1 MKIRA
6 IVRHL
11 FVFVIMTSAVGCVG
25 TRYLEEGQYLLYE
38 QEIKDTHQIDESDLV
53 NFYRQEPNSRLPLVP
68 VAPFVWL
75 YHTGLKRYD
84 KEALQRE
91 KTEIT
96 QEYNQKIEAAQAQ
109 EKNNKVKRLTRKK
122 DTKTSKIERALKEG
136 NLLMRWGEPLAVYDS
151 SLAETARAQM
161 ESYLHTKG
169 YFDGEVNHSTKLDGK
184 RITSI
189 YTVQER
195 VPYYIDTVEYRSDD
209 KNILSL
215 IKKNSKEQ
223 VIEAG
228 QIYDQD
234 KFGQERERIENI
246 LKNRG
251 YYDFSRQYVDFSVD
265 STVGNRKV
273 RVYTNIKEP
282 AKRGY
287 HKAFTIDSVNFTTD
301 ADMPGVG
308 ERQTSTFNGITYR
321 YYNYQY
327 YKKILD
333 RRIFMYPDSL
343 YSRDATLETQRQL
356 SNLNTFK
363 FININYDTAGG
374 QFVAN
379 IYASPLKKYQTA
391 NEVGLN
397 VSQGYPGPFVNASLQ
412 IRNVFGGL
420 EILEISGRAG
430 IEGVAGFTSASGN
443 NEDRDVYRSI
453 DMGGNLSLT
462 FPQFV
467 FPLPN
472 QLKSR
477 LGRLNPKTQVQT
489 GYNYVNRPEYIR
501 TNFKTTLGYNWQK
514 DQKILYNFTP
524 IDVNFINSNIQSAAF
539 QTILDNSLETFG
551 IPLNRSF
558 EPSFVSSM
566 NFSAIFNFNNYGSSS
581 LVEENTGTPTYLKL
595 YAEAGGTILNLT
607 GTRLLD
613 SAGLATFKYV
623 KFNAD
628 FRQYIDLSK
637 NNTLAYR
644 VNAGVAVPYGSDDL
658 ALPYE
663 KYFFVGGSNSIRAWF
678 PRRLGP
684 GSVAPEE
691 TLSNG
696 YYKYT
701 IEQPGEVLL
710 ETSVELRSKLFG
722 FVNGALFVDAGNV
735 WRLQDLPNSD
745 NGEPRPGAK
754 FTFNDFA
761 EQLAVGSGLGLR
773 FDFSFLILRFDYGIK
788 IYDPARTVTVTDA
801 EGNTRLVPGKR
812 WIGQKFDVWEEISNG
827 RLNVGIG
834 YPF

>member
-1 MKIRA
+1 
-6 IVRHL
+6 
-11 FVFVIMTSAVGCVG
+11 MTSVVGCVG
-25 TRYLEEGQYLLYE
+25 TRYLEKGQYLLYE
-38 QEIKDTHQIDESDLV
+38 QEIKGANQVDEGELTD
-53 NFYRQEPNSRLPLVP
+53 FYRQEPNDRLPLLP

-75 YHTGLKRYD
+75 YQTGLKRYD
-84 KEALQRE
+84 KQELQQE
-91 KTEIT
+91 KVAVA
-96 QEYNQKIEAAQAQ
+96 QKYDQKIATAQAQ
-109 EKNNKVKRLTRKK
+109 EKQNKVKRLTKK
-122 DTKTSKIERALKEG
+122 KSDKVSKVERTLKEG

-169 YFDGEVNHSTKLDGK
+169 YFDGTVGHSTKLDG
-184 RITSI
+184 RRTTSI
-189 YTVQER
+189 FTAQER
-195 VPYYIDTVEYRSDD
+195 TPYLIDTVVYRSED

-215 IKKNSKEQ
+215 IEKNLKERTIKEGQ
-223 VIEAG
+223 V
-228 QIYDQD
+228 YDQD

-251 YYDFSRQYVDFSVD
+251 YYDFSRQYIDFSVD
-265 STVGNRKV
+265 STVGNREVK
-273 RVYTNIKEP
+273 VYTNIKEP

-287 HKAFTIDSVNFTTD
+287 HKAFTIDSVIFTTD

-308 ERQTSTFNGITYR
+308 ERQTSSFNGVTYR

-333 RRIFMYPDSL
+333 RRIFIYPDSL
-343 YSRDATLETQRQL
+343 YSRDATLQTQRQL

-363 FININYDTAGG
+363 FININYDTTGG
-374 QFVAN
+374 QFIAN
-379 IYASPLKKYQTA
+379 VYASPLKKYQTA

-412 IRNVFGGL
+412 VRNVFGGL

-443 NEDRDVYRSI
+443 SGNKEVYRSI

-472 QLKSR
+472 RLKSR

-514 DQKILYNFTP
+514 EEKVLYSFTP
-524 IDVNFINSNIQSAAF
+524 IDVNFINSTIQLDTF
-539 QTILDNSLETFG
+539 QTILDNDVEIFG
-551 IPLNRSF
+551 IPLSRSF

-613 SAGLATFKYV
+613 SAGLATFKYGKLNV
-623 KFNAD
+623 D

-644 VNAGVAVPYGSDDL
+644 VNAGIAVPYGSNDL

-684 GSVAPEE
+684 GSVPPRD
-691 TLSNG
+691 TTDNG
-696 YYKYT
+696 YYEYK

-710 ETSVELRSKLFG
+710 ESSIELRSKLFG

-735 WRLQDLPNSD
+735 WRLQDLPPD
-745 NGEPRPGAK
+745 ADTKELRPGAK
-754 FTFNDFA
+754 FSVNNFW
-761 EQLAVGSGLGLR
+761 EQVAIGSGVGLR

-788 IYDPARTVTVTDA
+788 IYDPARTKTIMGPDDTPVV
-801 EGNTRLVPGKR
+801 VPGNR
-812 WIGQKFDVWEEISNG
+812 WIGQKFSAWKDIAKG

>member
-1 MKIRA
+1 MNTRV
-6 IVRHL
+6 IVRFFCAL
-11 FVFVIMTSAVGCVG
+11 IVTTSVVSCVG

-38 QEIKDTHQIDESDLV
+38 QEIKGARHIDEGALAD
-53 NFYRQEPNSRLPLVP
+53 FYRQEPNSRLPLLP

-84 KEALQRE
+84 KEELRQERE
-91 KTEIT
+91 DIT
-96 QEYNQKIEAAQAQ
+96 REYNQKIETAQAE

-122 DTKTSKIERALKEG
+122 DSKVSKIERALKEG
-136 NLLMRWGEPLAVYDS
+136 NLLMRWGEPLAIYDS
-151 SLAETARAQM
+151 SQAETARAQM

-169 YFDGEVNHSTKLDGK
+169 YFEGDVNHTTKLDGR
-184 RITSI
+184 RITSV

-195 VPYYIDTVEYRSDD
+195 APYRIDTVIYRSDD

-215 IKKNSKEQ
+215 IKKNQKDQIIEKE
-223 VIEAG
+223 

-251 YYDFSRQYVDFSVD
+251 YYDFSRQYIDFSVD
-265 STVGNRKV
+265 STVGNREV

-287 HKAFTIDSVNFTTD
+287 HKAFTIDSVVFTTD

-321 YYNYQY
+321 YFNYQY

-333 RRIFMYPDSL
+333 HRIFMYPDSL

-374 QFVAN
+374 KFVAN

-430 IEGVAGFTSASGN
+430 IEGVAGFTSASGG
-443 NEDRDVYRSI
+443 DREVYKSI

-472 QLKSR
+472 RLKSR
-477 LGRLNPKTQVQT
+477 LGRLNPQTQVQT
-489 GYNYVNRPEYIR
+489 GYNYINRPEYIR

-514 DQKILYNFTP
+514 EQKVLYNFTP
-524 IDVNFINSNIQSAAF
+524 IDINFINSTIQSQAF
-539 QTILDNSLETFG
+539 DSILDNSLETFG

-595 YAEAGGTILNLT
+595 YGEAGGTILNFT

-644 VNAGVAVPYGSDDL
+644 LNAGVAVPYGSDDL

-684 GSVAPEE
+684 GSVPPQD
-691 TLSNG
+691 TLTNG
-696 YYKYT
+696 YYDYN

-710 ETSVELRSKLFG
+710 ESSVELRSKLFG

-735 WRLQDLPNSD
+735 WRLQDLPDAD
-745 NGEPRPGAK
+745 NGQSRPGAK
-754 FTFNDFA
+754 FNFNTFW
-761 EQLAVGSGLGLR
+761 EQIAVGSGIGLR

-788 IYDPARTVTVTDA
+788 IYDPARTVTVMGP
-801 EGNTRLVPGKR
+801 EGVRQEVPGKR
-812 WIGQKFDVWEEISNG
+812 WIGQQYDFWEEVSNG

>member
-1 MKIRA
+1 M
-6 IVRHL
+6 
-11 FVFVIMTSAVGCVG
+11 MTGVVGCVG

-38 QEIKDTHQIDESDLV
+38 QEIKGANKVDEGELTD
-53 NFYRQEPNSRLPLVP
+53 FYRQEPNGRLPLLP

-75 YHTGLKRYD
+75 YQTGLKSYD
-84 KEALQRE
+84 KEELRQE
-91 KTEIT
+91 KTEVS
-96 QEYNQKIEAAQAQ
+96 QQYDQKIAEAQQAGKQ
-109 EKNNKVKRLTRKK
+109 GKVRRLTNKK
-122 DTKTSKIERALKEG
+122 DDKVSKIERTLKEG

-151 SLAETARAQM
+151 GLAETTRAQM
-161 ESYLHTKG
+161 ESYLHTEG
-169 YFDGEVNHSTKLDGK
+169 YFNGDVEHSIEVDNK
-184 RITSI
+184 RVTSI
-189 YTVQER
+189 YAVQER
-195 VPYYIDTVEYRSDD
+195 MPYRVDTVVYRSDD

-215 IKKNSKEQ
+215 IEQNFKER
-223 VIEAG
+223 VIKEG

-234 KFGQERERIENI
+234 KFGQERERIEDL
-246 LKNRG
+246 LKNQG
-251 YYDFSRQYVDFSVD
+251 YYDFSRQYIDFSVD
-265 STVGNRKV
+265 STVGNHEV

-287 HKAFTIDSVNFTTD
+287 HQAFTIDSVIFTTD
-301 ADMPGVG
+301 ADVPGVG
-308 ERQTSTFNGITYR
+308 ERETSSYNGVTYR

-333 RRIFMYPDSL
+333 RRIFIYPDSL

-363 FININYDTAGG
+363 FININYDTVGG

-379 IYASPLKKYQTA
+379 VYASPLKKYQTA

-430 IEGVAGFTSASGN
+430 IEGVAGFTSASGDD
-443 NEDRDVYRSI
+443 EDREVYRSI

-472 QLKSR
+472 RLKSR

-501 TNFKTTLGYNWQK
+501 TNFKTTLSYNWQK
-514 DQKILYNFTP
+514 QQKILYNFTP
-524 IDVNFINSNIQSAAF
+524 IDVNFINSTIQSDTF
-539 QTILDNSLETFG
+539 ETILDNSLETFG

-623 KFNAD
+623 KGSAD

-644 VNAGVAVPYGSDDL
+644 INAGVAVPYGSNDL

-684 GSVAPEE
+684 GSVPPQD
-691 TLSNG
+691 TNDDG
-696 YYKYT
+696 YYEYK

-710 ETSVELRSKLFG
+710 ESSVELRSKLFG
-722 FVNGALFVDAGNV
+722 FVNGAIFVDAGNV
-735 WRLQDLPNSD
+735 WRLNDLPD
-745 NGEPRPGAK
+745 DAETGAPRPGAR
-754 FTFNDFA
+754 FSFNDFW
-761 EQLAVGSGLGLR
+761 EQVAIGSGVGLR
-773 FDFSFLILRFDYGIK
+773 FDFSFLILRFDYGVK
-788 IYDPARTVTVTDA
+788 VYDPARTVTITGPGGQEEV
-801 EGNTRLVPGKR
+801 VPGER
-812 WIGQKFDVWEEISNG
+812 WIGQKFSAWEDISRG